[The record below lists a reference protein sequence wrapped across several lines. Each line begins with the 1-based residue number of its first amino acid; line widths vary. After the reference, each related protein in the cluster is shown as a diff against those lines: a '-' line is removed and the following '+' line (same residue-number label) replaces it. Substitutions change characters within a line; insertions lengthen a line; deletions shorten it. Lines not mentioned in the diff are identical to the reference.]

1 MAETGIILTVSYDG
15 TPFSGWALQ
24 TNAPSVTGVLL
35 DAVRQLHPEV
45 REIRGASRT
54 DAGVHARNQRACFDV
69 ETTIPPRGWALAL
82 GKRLPASVSVRAV
95 ALSEPGYIP
104 RFRGIGKRY
113 VFTWLVD
120 TLRDPFLDH
129 FAHRI
134 PLPPS
139 LEAMQDEVKDLL
151 GTHDF
156 SAFRTSA
163 DVRKMTTRTMHLA
176 TVERDEHDARV
187 IRFTIEGDHFLH
199 NMVRII
205 AGTLLDVGM
214 GRRRPGCIARAIR
227 SGNREDLGLTSPARG
242 LTLDEVY
249 LDDEGTDRW
258 PPLPPLAAGAERSW
272 PIRTR
277 PWVPSA
283 EAAETEAEG

>member
-1 MAETGIILTVSYDG
+1 LVAETGIILTVAYDG

-24 TNAPSVTGVLL
+24 ANAPSVTGVLL
-35 DAVRQLHPEV
+35 EAVRSLHPEV

-82 GKRLPASVSVRAV
+82 GKRLPSTVSVRAV

-113 VFTWLVD
+113 VYTWLVD
-120 TLRDPFLDH
+120 KLRDPFLDR
-129 FAHRI
+129 FAYRV
-134 PLPPS
+134 PLVPS
-139 LEAMQDEVKDLL
+139 LEAMQAEAAQLL

-156 SAFRTSA
+156 QAFRSSA
-163 DVRKMTTRTMHLA
+163 DVRKMTTRMMRRA
-176 TVERDEHDARV
+176 SVERDERDGRLLH
-187 IRFTIEGDHFLH
+187 FTIEGDHFLH

-214 GRRRPGCIARAIR
+214 GRRRPGCIERAIR
-227 SGNREDLGLTSPARG
+227 SGNREDLGLTAPAHG

-258 PPLPPLAAGAERSW
+258 PPRPSVASGEEPAWPRRSPSGPVASEPAGPDA
-272 PIRTR
+272 
-277 PWVPSA
+277 
-283 EAAETEAEG
+283 